1 MPRPNGEHPP
11 VTATCGRPAPCLRP
25 WRGMLDNRSSH
36 VGAPRPTQSR
46 VTHDSVAGFL
56 ARGSS
61 LPATFPGTFQF
72 PVVSMTGDSPLTVAG
87 AAAALCVETHAP
99 HSLESIDP
107 LREPPGT
114 IVAGVWL
121 TIRERRRGLIGQ
133 VCLFCTSVTPAE
145 RSICDQPGCAMIAW
159 LQPAAGR
166 GEATSE
172 IFLGI
177 RAVP

>member
-1 MPRPNGEHPP
+1 
-11 VTATCGRPAPCLRP
+11 
-25 WRGMLDNRSSH
+25 MLDNRSSH

-61 LPATFPGTFQF
+61 LPATFPGTPQF

-114 IVAGVWL
+114 IIAGVWL

-133 VCLFCTSVTPAE
+133 VCLSNIGHACRTLHLRSTGLRHDRMASTCGRSRRGHE
-145 RSICDQPGCAMIAW
+145 RDFPRDQGCPLKGSARFSILRCRIF
-159 LQPAAGR
+159 GR
-166 GEATSE
+166 KNGFHFS
-172 IFLGI
+172 
-177 RAVP
+177 